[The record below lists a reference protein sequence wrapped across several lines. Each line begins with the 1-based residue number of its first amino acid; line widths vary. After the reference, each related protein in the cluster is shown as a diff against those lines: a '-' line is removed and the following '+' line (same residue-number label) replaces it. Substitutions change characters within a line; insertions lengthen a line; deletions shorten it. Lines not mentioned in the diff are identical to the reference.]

1 MNTELDINTSNIT
14 NLRITYI
21 IHLIIYA
28 IIIIFNFILIMK
40 LYWLKNILYILYLS
54 ITIFIISFF
63 IIPIIPFIY
72 IILKKLTKKL
82 IRIFQIISMIFNI
95 LVCITGLSFIFI
107 LMVNALESQDFCQ
120 DCSFNLPNSYINTL
134 YIKYKEESI
143 NNKELKEQCEN
154 RRCIFNSIIVD
165 TDYQYEYICNYDP
178 SSEFYTIRNKSNN
191 NETINQI
198 FCNKIENE
206 HYNYDFQEKTI
217 NNFLE
222 MCHSYNEYYICQRIT
237 EPKKYILNEDYI
249 CPKKNYLSYLI
260 AFCLISVILNLIV
273 GFIPWRVEYI
283 NFKNLINEPRG
294 NNDNSKSQNST
305 QNSSKI
311 NNEIEENFKKEHTKI
326 IIVYNKQKYK
336 NKGNDNNSN
345 NENKSDSENQSYNDN
360 SIKLFTI
367 TSNNN
372 NKNEKSKNKKIKNG
386 GIFKANSHIISNY
399 SERNILGSNNFKET

>member
-1 MNTELDINTSNIT
+1 
-14 NLRITYI
+14 
-21 IHLIIYA
+21 
-28 IIIIFNFILIMK
+28 
-40 LYWLKNILYILYLS
+40 
-54 ITIFIISFF
+54 
-63 IIPIIPFIY
+63 
-72 IILKKLTKKL
+72 
-82 IRIFQIISMIFNI
+82 
-95 LVCITGLSFIFI
+95 
-107 LMVNALESQDFCQ
+107 
-120 DCSFNLPNSYINTL
+120 
-134 YIKYKEESI
+134 
-143 NNKELKEQCEN
+143 
-154 RRCIFNSIIVD
+154 
-165 TDYQYEYICNYDP
+165 
-178 SSEFYTIRNKSNN
+178 
-191 NETINQI
+191 
-198 FCNKIENE
+198 
-206 HYNYDFQEKTI
+206 
-217 NNFLE
+217 
-222 MCHSYNEYYICQRIT
+222 MCHSYNEYFICQRIT

-372 NKNEKSKNKKIKNG
+372 NKNEKSKNKKLKNG
-386 GIFKANSHIISNY
+386 GIFKANSHIISYY